1 METTAQIEQVGMS
14 SETASDYVKKC
25 LEGLADQMPRT
36 LYRHLEVNQAL
47 SSDQTVSVE
56 QFIEDFIAFQR
67 ENGVVDSDEKE

>member
-47 SSDQTVSVE
+47 GSD
-56 QFIEDFIAFQR
+56 
-67 ENGVVDSDEKE
+67 